1 MVYSF
6 LNKKDTFK
14 SNNKNIYIG
23 DILKKGIW
31 NKYYFKD
38 LKLIFKSDKKVR
50 ANHIMKMSK
59 EKSSGMKHL
68 SNLKVTNRGNISN
81 GEWKYCSLKVS
92 PRGENKVVSTT
103 KTRNKY

>member
-1 MVYSF
+1 M
-6 LNKKDTFK
+6 
-14 SNNKNIYIG
+14 
-23 DILKKGIW
+23 KKGIW
-31 NKYYFKD
+31 KEYYFKD
-38 LKLIFKSDKKVR
+38 LKLIFKSDKKAI

-92 PRGENKVVSTT
+92 SRGENIVVSTT
-103 KTRNKY
+103 KTWDKY